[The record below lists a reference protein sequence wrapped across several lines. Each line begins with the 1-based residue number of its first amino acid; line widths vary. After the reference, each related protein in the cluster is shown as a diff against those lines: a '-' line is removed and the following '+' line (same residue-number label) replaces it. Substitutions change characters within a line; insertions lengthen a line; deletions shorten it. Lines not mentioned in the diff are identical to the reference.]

1 MSEGDLD
8 FGTRGKLSARRAT
21 EAGLPGVPGLAA
33 AVHRSSLTV
42 MRAYGSPFP
51 LAGSFIAPM
60 SPMPAA
66 CPDFGHYVRWTG
78 DTLHEASL
86 SLSQV

>member
-21 EAGLPGVPGLAA
+21 EAGLPGVPGLVA

-51 LAGSFIAPM
+51 LAGSFIEPNVPDASSVPGPWALRQM
-60 SPMPAA
+60 DRRHAA
-66 CPDFGHYVRWTG
+66 RG
-78 DTLHEASL
+78 LAL
-86 SLSQV
+86 A